1 MWRIFCESRLRL
13 NEEHA
18 PAIRAFRA
26 CRARE
31 RYVAWTLV

>member
-1 MWRIFCESRLRL
+1 MTNVTT

-26 CRARE
+26 SRARE